1 VTLPRRFA
9 WLVVSMVALV
19 PVVAGCGRTGDPSTV
34 PALGGSMPAESAV
47 AIESAPPA
55 ASIEPSGLAF
65 PSVEPDVP
73 EPPAAEIAV
82 EGGDP
87 VVGELGSFSWN
98 NIGSSSPGLDGAPIH
113 VGAGEPVTL
122 TLAAPIG
129 IAGWQVSRVRPG
141 NHDWVGA
148 VSMGSGS
155 AMPVLFEA
163 PPTGTWSVEVRVV
176 FSGHLGSAAYYWRF
190 QVD

>member
-1 VTLPRRFA
+1 
-9 WLVVSMVALV
+9 
-19 PVVAGCGRTGDPSTV
+19 
-34 PALGGSMPAESAV
+34 MPAASTG

-55 ASIEPSGLAF
+55 PSIEPSGLAF
-65 PSVEPDVP
+65 PSAEPAVP
-73 EPPAAEIAV
+73 EPPAASIAV

-87 VVGELGSFSWN
+87 VIGELGSFSWN
-98 NIGSSSPGLDGAPIH
+98 NSGSSSPGLDGAPIH

-122 TLAAPIG
+122 TLAAPVG
-129 IAGWQVSRVRPG
+129 IAEWQVSRVRPG
-141 NHDWVGA
+141 NDDWVGA

-163 PPTGTWSVEVRVV
+163 PPSGTWSVEVRVV